1 MLSRFSHAWFFA
13 TLQTVDCQ
21 GPQSI
26 RFSRQEYWSGLPFPS
41 PGDLHDPGIEPMS
54 LMSWSITL
62 IIWDENKTRPYCPVM
77 GWMVSPQNLYV
88 AALTSNIIAL
98 RYRVFK
104 EIEVKLDH
112 KSRLL
117 IWHSWYL
124 YKKRKRHQRS
134 LFFFEL
140 MDIEE
145 AMWGHS
151 EKTVIYKPV
160 WRVSPKTKL
169 DVP

>member
-1 MLSRFSHAWFFA
+1 MRSLYSLLPNVQYNSTSGRYVNTNNSGSGGLVTQSHRTLVTRWTVPCQAPLSVGFPREE
-13 TLQTVDCQ
+13 C
-21 GPQSI
+21 
-26 RFSRQEYWSGLPFPS
+26 WSGLPFPS

-117 IWHSWYL
+117 IWHSWCL

-134 LFFFEL
+134 LFSL
-140 MDIEE
+140 S
-145 AMWGHS
+145 WW
-151 EKTVIYKPV
+151 T
-160 WRVSPKTKL
+160 
-169 DVP
+169 